1 MVLTQTQLI
10 SSVAERADLRKN
22 DAKRALTA
30 LDESVLEE
38 FGTRR
43 RCESA
48 GWCS

>member
-1 MVLTQTQLI
+1 MVLTQAQLI
-10 SSVAERADLRKN
+10 RAVAERVDLRRN

-38 FGTRR
+38 FGDAQRVR
-43 RCESA
+43 IG